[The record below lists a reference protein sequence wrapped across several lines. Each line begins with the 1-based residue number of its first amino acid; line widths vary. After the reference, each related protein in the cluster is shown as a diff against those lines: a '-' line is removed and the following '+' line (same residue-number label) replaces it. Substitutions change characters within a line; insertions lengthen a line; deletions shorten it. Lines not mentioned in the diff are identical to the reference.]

1 MAKLVSGRQPK
12 LKLGVKSF
20 TEDKTVLEVT
30 GNIGIGTTNAKSD
43 LDIVGNQNITG
54 VITAGSVVTNILSVS
69 GVVTFANNIDA
80 NGDLDVDGHTEL
92 DDVNISGVSTFAGN
106 IDANGD
112 LDVDGRTELDITN
125 ISETLNVVGV
135 STFVGLGT
143 FKNNLFVN
151 ENVSVAGSVTANR
164 LFSRV
169 FGEFQ
174 GTSVTADTVV
184 GTSLSISGI
193 STFFDVGISG
203 ITTTNNLQ
211 VNGISTFIGFST
223 FNSNVYLAGISSV
236 GTAITMYPSTGIV
249 SATSFHGNLVGTAD
263 STTNIPNLTGDIT
276 SDNTTATLAT
286 VNSNTGTF
294 GSSTAIPAITVNEKG
309 LITAATTNSITV
321 GDGQLNL
328 AVSGTGLSGSAT
340 FTANQSTGT
349 DSTFT
354 VTSNATNANTNGTI
368 VARDGSGN
376 FAAGTITAALSG
388 NATSATTLE
397 T

>member
-151 ENVSVAGSVTANR
+151 ENVSVAGSVT
-164 LFSRV
+164 V
-169 FGEFQ
+169 
-174 GTSVTADTVV
+174 
-184 GTSLSISGI
+184 
-193 STFFDVGISG
+193 
-203 ITTTNNLQ
+203 
-211 VNGISTFIGFST
+211 
-223 FNSNVYLAGISSV
+223 
-236 GTAITMYPSTGIV
+236 
-249 SATSFHGNLVGTAD
+249 
-263 STTNIPNLTGDIT
+263 
-276 SDNTTATLAT
+276 
-286 VNSNTGTF
+286 
-294 GSSTAIPAITVNEKG
+294 
-309 LITAATTNSITV
+309 
-321 GDGQLNL
+321 
-328 AVSGTGLSGSAT
+328 
-340 FTANQSTGT
+340 
-349 DSTFT
+349 
-354 VTSNATNANTNGTI
+354 
-368 VARDGSGN
+368 
-376 FAAGTITAALSG
+376 
-388 NATSATTLE
+388 
-397 T
+397 